1 MYFALPVGNTLL
13 QRVSDTG
20 HQEILQ
26 SKSLKAL
33 LMTPENLDRPVPCW
47 SN

>member
-13 QRVSDTG
+13 QRVSDPG